1 MHHAHHAHHAHEEDP
16 QPTISGTK
24 HGLSKA
30 CNHGRYWRICKDSEC
45 KSKVTA
51 HDDTARAHRAE
62 KAVAALREAE
72 DRRLMPPPPAR
83 HPSHPH
89 VPHYR
94 DTHTHMTHLLGQLK
108 ILAGQIHFIAGDVAD
123 SAIR

>member
-1 MHHAHHAHHAHEEDP
+1 MHHAHQHEEDP
-16 QPTISGTK
+16 QPTIFSEKNGWTKVCDHDKYWRRCKKCENKVTK
-24 HGLSKA
+24 HDA
-30 CNHGRYWRICKDSEC
+30 T
-45 KSKVTA
+45 V
-51 HDDTARAHRAE
+51 RAHHAD

-94 DTHTHMTHLLGQLK
+94 HAHTHMTHLLGQLK
-108 ILAGQIHFIAGDVAD
+108 ILAGQIHFIAGDVAE

>member
-1 MHHAHHAHHAHEEDP
+1 MPHTHRAHEKDP
-16 QPTISGTK
+16 QPTIFSEK
-24 HGLSKA
+24 HGWTKV
-30 CNHGRYWRICKDSEC
+30 CDHGKYWRDCKDKKC
-45 KSKVTA
+45 KHLVTIYDA
-51 HDDTARAHRAE
+51 TARAHHAD

-83 HPSHPH
+83 NPSHPH

-94 DTHTHMTHLLGQLK
+94 HTHTHMTHLLGQLK
-108 ILAGQIHFIAGDVAD
+108 ILSGQIHFIASDVAE